1 MTDEILYMLGIVGVG
16 FLVNYAL
23 RALPFLL
30 FSGRSRELPPWVD
43 RLGKVISPVIIGCL
57 IVYSYSGS
65 AWRTPWP
72 YLAGV
77 VTVALQLWRKNP
89 LMSIVAGTLVYMLL
103 LNCCGCTT
111 RTVVNDLDA
120 THPELRLTSDGVWV
134 GEERVDPRDL
144 IDTLEDADIP
154 KTRTIHILIEQD
166 MRDLRA
172 AQALM
177 ALLAKGG
184 YTRPVLVTKRHA
196 ESVNV
201 GKPKKK
207 SMTANSAAARPAPR
221 RVIRYKGANEQ

>member
-111 RTVVNDLDA
+111 QTVQDLGA
-120 THPELRLTSDGVWV
+120 ENPELRMTADGVYI
-134 GEERVDPRDL
+134 GEEKVDPHDIIDVLQDAGIPKSRAIHIRLERDL
-144 IDTLEDADIP
+144 
-154 KTRTIHILIEQD
+154 K
-166 MRDLRA
+166 DLRA
-172 AQALM
+172 PQALRL
-177 ALLAKGG
+177 LLAQGG
-184 YTRPVLVTKRHA
+184 YSRSVFVTSRHA
-196 ESVNV
+196 ESVSV
-201 GKPKKK
+201 GKRKPTGAFSGASAPVQKK
-207 SMTANSAAARPAPR
+207 
-221 RVIRYKGANEQ
+221 RVIRYKRSDEE